1 MPPPVALRRPMLS
14 LLAALCVSVAVVAPA
29 RADCYVDYK
38 AKADTR
44 SKTDAPLRLHYGVAQ
59 VTDAACNGDKGAARD
74 ELSARLS
81 ADGWKL
87 LNIVSA
93 FGPDGLDQRRD
104 SAGPFFLR
112 Y

>member
-1 MPPPVALRRPMLS
+1 MPPPVALRRHVFTLS
-14 LLAALCVSVAVVAPA
+14 GALIVCFGLAMPVQ
-29 RADCYVDYK
+29 ADCYVDYK

-59 VTDAACNGDKGAARD
+59 VTDAACSGDKGAARD
-74 ELSARLS
+74 ELAPRLS

>member
-1 MPPPVALRRPMLS
+1 MPALVALRRQAFTLAVTLTLCS
-14 LLAALCVSVAVVAPA
+14 GLAAPA
-29 RADCYVDYK
+29 AADCYVDYK

-59 VTDAACNGDKGAARD
+59 VTDDACNGDKGAARD